1 MDTAEHEYFKIKEA
15 DSVEVLSLVD
25 NSVDFLSTIDKKEA
39 NSFRQ
44 WTRKRYG
51 REWARTHSQLPRA
64 EHGFSMLIRVLSGRK
79 SNSIQNLSPKL
90 FKYQSSRNAKRRNRL
105 VPPFT

>member
-1 MDTAEHEYFKIKEA
+1 MNTTERENFKIKEA

-44 WTRKRYG
+44 
-51 REWARTHSQLPRA
+51 
-64 EHGFSMLIRVLSGRK
+64 
-79 SNSIQNLSPKL
+79 
-90 FKYQSSRNAKRRNRL
+90 
-105 VPPFT
+105 